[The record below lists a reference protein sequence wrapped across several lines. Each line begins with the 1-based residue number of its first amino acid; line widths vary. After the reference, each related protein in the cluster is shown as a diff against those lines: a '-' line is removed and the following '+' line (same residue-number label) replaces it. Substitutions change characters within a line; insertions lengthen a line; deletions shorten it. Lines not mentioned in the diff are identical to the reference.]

1 MTGVVLFDHVQR
13 RIWSKREEQQ
23 IMTRK
28 TLRAAS
34 RGRSLVL
41 VATTGVAV
49 MAAAC
54 GSSSSKTTS
63 ASTAAPAT
71 TTAPAATSGAST
83 QASGVSVQ
91 LAAEVPAADKG
102 GITVATNATYA
113 PDEFFASNN
122 QTITGWDPD
131 LGHAIGK
138 VLGVKF
144 NFVNTS
150 FASIIPGLQDGKY
163 TIAMSSATIN
173 PTRLKQID
181 FVSDFNAGEAFFVPA
196 ASTLVVNAFS
206 DLCGKTVAV
215 ETGSVEA
222 TDITTA
228 NASCTTKMNIESF
241 TNQSEVN
248 LALSSGRADVASADS
263 PVADYQVAQSAG
275 KFKLSG
281 SILNSAPEGIEF
293 PKGSPLE
300 QPILGALKQLIQNGT
315 YQKIMTK
322 YGVAS
327 GELLNPQIQTS

>member
-1 MTGVVLFDHVQR
+1 
-13 RIWSKREEQQ
+13 
-23 IMTRK
+23 MTRK
-28 TLRAAS
+28 SNGAS
-34 RGRSLVL
+34 TRGKSLVV
-41 VATTGVAV
+41 VATAGVAV
-49 MAAAC
+49 LAAAC
-54 GSSSSKTTS
+54 GSSSSKA
-63 ASTAAPAT
+63 ASSPTTAASA

-83 QASGVSVQ
+83 QAAGVNAQ

-102 GITVATNATYA
+102 GVTVATNATYA

-138 VLGVKF
+138 LLGINF

-163 TIAMSSATIN
+163 TLAMSSATIN
-173 PTRLKQID
+173 PTRLKQVD
-181 FVSDFNAGEAFFVPA
+181 FISDFNAGEAFFVPA
-196 ASTLVVNAFS
+196 SSTLAVNAFS

-228 NASCTTKMNIESF
+228 NASCSTKMNIESF

-263 PVADYQVAQSAG
+263 PVAAYQVAQSGG

-281 SILNSAPEGIEF
+281 AILNSAPEGIEF

-300 QPILGALKQLIQNGT
+300 QPVLGALKELVQNGT
-315 YQKIMTK
+315 YQNIMNK
-322 YGVAS
+322 YGVSS
-327 GELLNPQIQTS
+327 GDLLNPQLQTS

>member
-1 MTGVVLFDHVQR
+1 
-13 RIWSKREEQQ
+13 
-23 IMTRK
+23 MTR
-28 TLRAAS
+28 TTQRAAL
-34 RGRSLVL
+34 RGRSM
-41 VATTGVAV
+41 VAVTAAGVAV
-49 MAAAC
+49 LAAAC
-54 GSSSSKTTS
+54 GSSTTKASSSS
-63 ASTAAPAT
+63 ASTAGATAGSVAAPAT
-71 TTAPAATSGAST
+71 SAGTAAP
-83 QASGVSVQ
+83 ASGVDAQ
-91 LAAEVPAADKG
+91 LAAEVPTADRS

-113 PDEFFASNN
+113 PDEFFASDNT
-122 QTITGWDPD
+122 TITGWDPD

-138 VLGVKF
+138 VLGVNF

-150 FASIIPGLQDGKY
+150 FASIIPGLQDAKY
-163 TIAMSSATIN
+163 TLAMSSATIN

-181 FVSDFNAGEAFFVPA
+181 FISDFNAGEAFFVPA
-196 ASTLVVNAFS
+196 SSTLAVNAFS

-228 NASCTTKMNIESF
+228 NSSCSTKMNIESF

-281 SILNSAPEGIEF
+281 AILNSAPEGIEF

-300 QPILGALKQLIQNGT
+300 QPVLGALKILVQNGT
-315 YQKIMTK
+315 YQSIMSK

-327 GELLNPQIQTS
+327 GELLNPQLKTS